1 MSMTKKDYEM
11 VAKALNAVLWH
22 HESDPATAMAAIREL
37 TQAFT
42 RDNEERFKPQTFI
55 EACCQ
60 SRTPLPHT
68 VARSA
73 STATV

>member
-1 MSMTKKDYEM
+1 MSMTKKDYEI

-22 HESDPATAMAAIREL
+22 HESDPATAMAAVREL
-37 TQAFT
+37 SQAFI
-42 RDNEERFKPQTFI
+42 RDNDRFDPNKFI

-68 VARSA
+68 VARST

>member
-1 MSMTKKDYEM
+1 MSMTKKDYEI

-22 HESDPATAMAAIREL
+22 HESDPATAMAAVSEL
-37 TQAFT
+37 SQAFM
-42 RDNEERFKPQTFI
+42 RDNARFDLQKFI

-60 SRTPLPHT
+60 SRTPLPNT

>member
-1 MSMTKKDYEM
+1 MSMTKKHYEI

-22 HESDPATAMAAIREL
+22 HESDPATAMAAVREL
-37 TQAFT
+37 SQAFI
-42 RDNEERFKPQTFI
+42 RDNDRFDPKKFI

-68 VARSA
+68 VARST